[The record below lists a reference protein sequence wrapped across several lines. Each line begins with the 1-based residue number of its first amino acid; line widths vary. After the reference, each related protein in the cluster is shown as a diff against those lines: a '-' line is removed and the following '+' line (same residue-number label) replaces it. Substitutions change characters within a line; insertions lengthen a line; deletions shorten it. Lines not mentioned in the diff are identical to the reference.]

1 MAWSLHDYG
10 AMLLGSTA
18 TEVVSRGPI
27 PHRPAR
33 SASAD
38 REGKP
43 NRQKATA
50 LLNEALA
57 LSRELE
63 MRPLMERVLAKR
75 EILGA

>member
-1 MAWSLHDYG
+1 M
-10 AMLLGSTA
+10 
-18 TEVVSRGPI
+18 EN
-27 PHRPAR
+27 RPAR

-38 REGKP
+38 REGMP
-43 NRQKATA
+43 NRQKAKG